1 MLLFVL
7 IVLYFIQW
15 YACEEFLV
23 LSDSHDIYEEFREK
37 KLHIELTR
45 QETNAVIVPKIV
57 FQIPI
62 KISVKN

>member
-1 MLLFVL
+1 MRN
-7 IVLYFIQW
+7 IG
-15 YACEEFLV
+15 EE
-23 LSDSHDIYEEFREK
+23 
-37 KLHIELTR
+37 KLHVELTR

>member
-7 IVLYFIQW
+7 IVLYFIRCD
-15 YACEEFLV
+15 ACEEFLL
-23 LSDSHDIYEEFREK
+23 LSDSHDIYEEFWKK
-37 KLHIELTR
+37 KLHVELTR

-57 FQIPI
+57 FEIPI